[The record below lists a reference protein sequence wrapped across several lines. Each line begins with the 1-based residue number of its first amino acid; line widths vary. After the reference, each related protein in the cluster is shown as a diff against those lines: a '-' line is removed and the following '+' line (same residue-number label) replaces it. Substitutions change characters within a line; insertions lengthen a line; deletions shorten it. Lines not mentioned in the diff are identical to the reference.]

1 MSPSEF
7 YLAVLLGGFTF
18 LAFVAGFATGFLY
31 GD

>member
-1 MSPSEF
+1 MSASEF

-18 LAFVAGFATGFLY
+18 ISFVLGFATGFLY

>member
-7 YLAVLLGGFTF
+7 YLAVLLGGFSF